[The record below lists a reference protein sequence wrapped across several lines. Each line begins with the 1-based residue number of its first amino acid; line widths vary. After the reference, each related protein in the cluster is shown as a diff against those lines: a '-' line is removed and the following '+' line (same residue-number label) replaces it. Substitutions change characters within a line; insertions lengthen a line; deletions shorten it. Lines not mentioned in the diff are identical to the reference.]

1 MKKLSVL
8 IVLLTMFVLS
18 CGSSETE
25 QSCITA
31 FDCPDGKI
39 CSEGKCVVS
48 DGNPSGGTS
57 ENGDSNDSGDES
69 ELPDGGNVPGGDE
82 TDSGTIPD
90 KDTETNDTSD
100 SADDSDE
107 DNNAG
112 TDTSDSADDADEDS
126 DAGTDTSDS
135 ADDADEDNDAGTET
149 PDNTND
155 SDTANPN
162 DSDNTNDNDTESP
175 ETPDNTNDNDIVN
188 PNDSDNTND
197 NDTVNPNDSDS
208 TSDNDTETI
217 DDSDTE
223 IDPYTDWENPYPDD
237 DACLSTCEPIT
248 DFGCLKNEDGTPKD
262 VNEGDEN
269 LCDGLDNDCDG
280 KVDEGCACK
289 PGETQACFVG
299 KPNQRNVGTCRDGVQ
314 ACARDAS
321 GNWTWGACEGGISPK
336 PDVCDNADNNCNG
349 CVDENLCCAPAIDC
363 AYDIGTAQPF
373 IYKTIDGNQIYDRDH
388 MFNDSSTATWEWS
401 LTRGPC
407 DLVLGTTNF
416 FIKGATTEAG
426 LAGDGTRTTTV
437 SGTGLSWFKV
447 KFLLSGSY
455 KLKLKVT
462 RTNGEVYECEW
473 ILRVVSNG
481 LRIELCWD
489 TANSVD
495 IDLHMGKNSVT
506 TGWNAVGETSNLSEC
521 YWYNCDTSRTYRGT
535 DPDWGYVNTMNYDP
549 STETEKSMPNPRL
562 DLDNRGEGLKP
573 ENINLDNPKDGD
585 IFRVLVHHWDE
596 NYSVEN
602 ECLEYQDDGC
612 DEYCVKYKGTRPVV
626 NVYCGGSLKATYGA
640 DSGTQLSNFMYQD
653 NSWKVVEIKW
663 VGDVTS
669 DECQLTPKLEVTS
682 DVPSY
687 SSWNN

>member
-1 MKKLSVL
+1 MRKISVL
-8 IVLLTMFVLS
+8 IGLLTMFVLS
-18 CGSSETE
+18 CGSSDTE
-25 QSCITA
+25 QSCVTA
-31 FDCPDGKI
+31 FDCPAGKI
-39 CSEGKCVVS
+39 CSEGKCI
-48 DGNPSGGTS
+48 DENHSGGTS
-57 ENGDSNDSGDES
+57 EDNDNDGSGGDDDNSDSG
-69 ELPDGGNVPGGDE
+69 ELSDGGNVPGGDG
-82 TDSGTIPD
+82 TDSGTVPD
-90 KDTETNDTSD
+90 KDTETNDISD
-100 SADDSDE
+100 TADE
-107 DNNAG
+107 DNDAG
-112 TDTSDSADDADEDS
+112 VDTSDSADE
-126 DAGTDTSDS
+126 
-135 ADDADEDNDAGTET
+135 ADEDNDAGTET

-155 SDTANPN
+155 NDTVNQD
-162 DSDNTNDNDTESP
+162 DSDSTNDNDTE
-175 ETPDNTNDNDIVN
+175 TPDNT
-188 PNDSDNTND
+188 
-197 NDTVNPNDSDS
+197 
-208 TSDNDTETI
+208 SDNDSETNE
-217 DDSDTE
+217 D
-223 IDPYTDWENPYPDD
+223 DPYTDWDIAPDD

-248 DFGCLKNEDGTPKD
+248 DFGCLPAMESEEDA
-262 VNEGDEN
+262 N

-280 KVDEGCACK
+280 KVDEGCGCK
-289 PGETQACFVG
+289 PGETKACFVG

-314 ACARDAS
+314 ACTLDAS
-321 GNWTWGACEGGISPK
+321 GNWIWGACEGGISPRQ
-336 PDVCDNADNNCNG
+336 DVCDNADNNCNG

-416 FIKGATTEAG
+416 FVKGATTEAG

-455 KLKLKVT
+455 KLHLKVT

-481 LRIELCWD
+481 LRVELCWD
-489 TANSVD
+489 TASSVD

-506 TGWNAVGETSNLSEC
+506 TGWNAAGVTSNLSEC

-535 DPDWGYVNTMNYDP
+535 DPDWDYANTMNYDP

-585 IFRVLVHHWDE
+585 IFRVLVHHYDYNDE
-596 NYSVEN
+596 VEN
-602 ECLEYQDDGC
+602 ECLENEGC
-612 DEYCVKYKGTRPVV
+612 DCIKYKGTRPVV
-626 NVYCGGSLKATYGA
+626 NVYCGGSLKATYGTEE
-640 DSGTQLSNFMYQD
+640 SGTQLSNFRYQD